1 MSEQSEDDLRIA
13 ILRLSRRM
21 RLERA
26 GEDVTDGQLSVL
38 FVLWK
43 EGPQTLGSLA
53 EHDRVTPPSMNR
65 TVNALVEAA
74 LVTRESSPDD
84 GRKVLITATEAGLE
98 IARETKRR
106 RVAWF
111 ARQLDTLTLQQ
122 RASIDAAT
130 PILRQLADS

>member
-1 MSEQSEDDLRIA
+1 MTERSEDDLRIA

-26 GEDVTDGQLSVL
+26 GEDVTDGQLAVL
-38 FVLWK
+38 SVLWK

-65 TVNALVEAA
+65 TVNALVEAS

-84 GRKVLITATEAGLE
+84 GRKVLITATEAGLA

-111 ARQLDTLTLQQ
+111 ARQLDTLTPQE

>member
-65 TVNALVEAA
+65 TVNALEAA
-74 LVTRESSPDD
+74 GYVTRADSPDD
-84 GRKVLITATEAGLE
+84 GRKVLLDVTEAGTA
-98 IARETKRR
+98 IIKETRR
-106 RVAWF
+106 RRDLWF
-111 ARQLDTLTLQQ
+111 SRRLAELDPAQ
-122 RASIDAAT
+122 RAALDAAA
-130 PILRQLADS
+130 PVLRELADQ